1 MPPATLNSAEI
12 AARVPH
18 KGAMCLLDRV
28 ESWSEENISAIAN
41 IQIESNP
48 LAIAGKLDST
58 AAIEYAAQAMA
69 VHGALLSEV
78 AAAQGKPQRKPLMG
92 FLASVRSIVCHQPWL
107 VGTHGLNTLMSI
119 SATRTAGTESPVSYD
134 FSVST
139 GDVVYVTGKAT
150 VVLNFE

>member
-1 MPPATLNSAEI
+1 MPPATLNSKEI
-12 AARVPH
+12 ALRVPH
-18 KGAMCLLDRV
+18 KGAMCLLERV
-28 ESWSEENISAIAN
+28 DSWSEENINASAN
-41 IQIESNP
+41 IQIAGNP
-48 LAIAGKLDST
+48 LAIDGMLDST

-92 FLASVRSIVCHQPWL
+92 FLASVRSIACHQPWL
-107 VGTHGLNTLMSI
+107 VDQHDSNSVMSI

-134 FSVST
+134 FSMRA